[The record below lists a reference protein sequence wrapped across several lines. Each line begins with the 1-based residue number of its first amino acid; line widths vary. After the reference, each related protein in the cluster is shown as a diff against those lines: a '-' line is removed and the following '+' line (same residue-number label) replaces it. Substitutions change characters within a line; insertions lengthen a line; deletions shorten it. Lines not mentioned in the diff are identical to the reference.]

1 MIGFEQS
8 KLTHLYR
15 FRYDRFK
22 NSDKSDTEL
31 EKDTEDA
38 IDVDK
43 SDSKAVILEE
53 ENAVIASEA

>member
-1 MIGFEQS
+1 MKI
-8 KLTHLYR
+8 LVPLLR

-31 EKDTEDA
+31 EKDVEEA
-38 IDVDK
+38 MSVDK
-43 SDSKAVILEE
+43 DDSKAVILEE